1 MTHAIR
7 TTHHAS
13 SNTEAAPSRA
23 SFEDK
28 DQTEGF
34 GVRGLAILFIGFA
47 VYLKTLF
54 SASPAEDATALEDP
68 AVPPGSE
75 SAQDIAVQTATAARA
90 DGNDPAD
97 TLSDAIGDLPT
108 LATFGASGQ
117 TGRGASLDRQG
128 GGSIEADPFTVDMS
142 GLVPN
147 AQAPFGGRDAFSGP
161 GLPTDNGPLAPR
173 GTDQDTSAPPP
184 NTTND
189 PTPPATA
196 QSYDLATLFQD
207 LGIALQDRPDITVDR
222 VTDLAI
228 GDLMRDLTLDEF
240 RSNLGQLPQD
250 IGAPLNR
257 LINVLNDD
265 ASREAFLVRTGLA
278 QDATLDAS
286 YRSDDFDPHQSTTSA
301 QADSGPDLFL

>member
-1 MTHAIR
+1 MTQAIR

-13 SNTEAAPSRA
+13 SNAKSAPSRA

-28 DQTEGF
+28 DQIEGF

-54 SASPAEDATALEDP
+54 SASHAEDATALEDP

-75 SAQDIAVQTATAARA
+75 SAPDIAAQTATAARV

-97 TLSDAIGDLPT
+97 TLSDATGDLPT

-117 TGRGASLDRQG
+117 SGRGASLDRQG

-161 GLPTDNGPLAPR
+161 GLPTDSGPLVPR
-173 GTDQDTSAPPP
+173 GIDQDTTAPPP
-184 NTTND
+184 NTTDD
-189 PTPPATA
+189 PTTPATA
-196 QSYDLATLFQD
+196 QPYDLATLFQD
-207 LGIALQDRPDITVDR
+207 LGITLQGRPDITVDR

-240 RSNLGQLPQD
+240 RTNLGQLPQD